1 MLVDEILGPLVSKW
15 TAQGLGWAFD
25 EVLMTC
31 LAYAD
36 DVLLFADSLEKLVCM
51 FNDCCA
57 SFERAGLAVGAEKT
71 HWSSTVVLNGMLMR
85 AGEHDVLWERT
96 FTFVGCELEP
106 SGHSGGALAH
116 RIVKAN
122 GVFSAWRPIL
132 LNPNIPLRAR
142 AEAFGISVASSLL
155 WQAGNW
161 TLTESELS
169 RFGLLG
175 RSEAVCHVVQE
186 AEPEPLHWRT
196 LETAAPC
203 GARNGG
209 DAFRW
214 IFVKKPWKS
223 NIASL
228 VTLHVSNL
236 VPSLFAVLSLRDLAW
251 WRRQQKDFAKL
262 KDKWHGLHPQKIQ
275 LLALGDSF

>member
-1 MLVDEILGPLVSKW
+1 
-15 TAQGLGWAFD
+15 
-25 EVLMTC
+25 MTC

-71 HWSSTVVLNGMLMR
+71 VVLNGMLMR

-106 SGHSGGALAH
+106 SGHSGAALAH

-155 WQAGNW
+155 WQAGNRIGSCLPRRARGGTRTTPLANTGNSCTVW
-161 TLTESELS
+161 GTKWRRAS
-169 RFGLLG
+169 R
-175 RSEAVCHVVQE
+175 Q
-186 AEPEPLHWRT
+186 
-196 LETAAPC
+196 
-203 GARNGG
+203 
-209 DAFRW
+209 
-214 IFVKKPWKS
+214 IFVK
-223 NIASL
+223 
-228 VTLHVSNL
+228 
-236 VPSLFAVLSLRDLAW
+236 SLRSQTSLRWSPCTSPTWFPPFCCALASGPGLVAAAAEGF
-251 WRRQQKDFAKL
+251 RQA
-262 KDKWHGLHPQKIQ
+262 
-275 LLALGDSF
+275 